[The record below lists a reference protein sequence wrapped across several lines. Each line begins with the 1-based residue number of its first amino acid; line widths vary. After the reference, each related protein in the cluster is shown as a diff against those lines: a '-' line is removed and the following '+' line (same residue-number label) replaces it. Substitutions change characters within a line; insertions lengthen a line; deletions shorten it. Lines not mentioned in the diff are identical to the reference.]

1 MLKEAKK
8 RAHRAHRAA
17 CGADAL
23 STAIYNRW
31 MATTLT
37 AAAEQDEAVAAA
49 MFTRLAIA
57 LEVMVDMRGWST
69 GVVQGVTG

>member
-8 RAHRAHRAA
+8 RAQRAHKAA

-37 AAAEQDEAVAAA
+37 AAAGQDEGIAAA

-57 LEVMVDMRGWST
+57 LEVMVDMKGCT
-69 GVVQGVTG
+69 AGVVQGVTA